1 MKKILFVIH
10 DLHHGGAEKVLVNLV
25 NKMDKR
31 KFDITVM
38 ALFGGGVNEQFLKKD
53 VKLIICHK
61 RAIRGNSKI
70 MKLFSPRFLF
80 DYYIKDKYDI
90 IVSYLEGPSA
100 RIVSGCSDKD
110 TKLISW
116 IHVEQHDRDTACKAF
131 RNYKEAL
138 ECYRKFDCTVC
149 VSEYVK
155 KDFQSIFPVENPVYV
170 LYNTNETDQIRELAK
185 EPVDDILFKDDEIK
199 LVGVGKLMPNK
210 GFDKLARIHAR
221 FIREGYKVHTYILGE
236 GPGRN
241 RIEKIADENG
251 CADTFTLLGY
261 RTNPYK
267 YIVKCDIFVC
277 SSVAEGF
284 STAATEALIL
294 GVPVVT
300 TKVSGMEEMLGQ
312 NNEYGIVVGGTDENK
327 LYIGLKAMIGS
338 TENRE
343 KYQDKSMER
352 SKIFSKENTVSEVE
366 KLFESMM
373 EAEINTPVLEKS
385 CV

>member
-25 NKMDKR
+25 NNMDR
-31 KFDITVM
+31 EKFDVTVM

-61 RAIRGNSKI
+61 RAVRGNSKI
-70 MKLFSPRFLF
+70 MKLFSPQFLF
-80 DYYIKDKYDI
+80 SYYIKDKYDI

-100 RIVSGCSDKD
+100 RIVSGCNDKN
-110 TKLISW
+110 TKLVSW
-116 IHVEQHDRDTACKAF
+116 IHVEQHDRKTACNAF
-131 RNYKEAL
+131 RDYKEAL

-185 EPVDDILFKDDEIK
+185 ESVDNVVFKNNEIK

-221 FIREGYKVHTYILGE
+221 LIREGYKVHTYILGE
-236 GPGRN
+236 GPERN
-241 RIEKIADENG
+241 KIEKIVDENG

-267 YIVKCDIFVC
+267 YVAKCDIFVC

-284 STAATEALIL
+284 STAATEALIV
-294 GVPVVT
+294 GTPVCTV
-300 TKVSGMEEMLGQ
+300 KISGMREMLGD
-312 NNEYGIVVGGTDENK
+312 NEYGLITNNDDEALYYGIKK
-327 LYIGLKAMIGS
+327 LIDEPLLLTFYRNQAILRGKMFS
-338 TENRE
+338 TGR
-343 KYQDKSMER
+343 
-352 SKIFSKENTVSEVE
+352 TVAEVE
-366 KLFESMM
+366 KMLIS
-373 EAEINTPVLEKS
+373 IL
-385 CV
+385 

>member
-25 NKMDKR
+25 NNMDR
-31 KFDITVM
+31 KNFDITVM

-61 RAIRGNSKI
+61 RAVRGNSKI
-70 MKLFSPRFLF
+70 MKFFSPHFLF
-80 DYYIKDKYDI
+80 NYYIKDKYDI

-100 RIVSGCSDKD
+100 RIVSGCSDKN
-110 TKLISW
+110 TKLVSW
-116 IHVEQHDRDTACKAF
+116 IHVEQHDKNVACNAF
-131 RNYKEAL
+131 RDYKEAL
-138 ECYRKFDCTVC
+138 VCYRRFDCTVC

-155 KDFQSIFPVENPVYV
+155 KDFLSIFSVENPVYV

-185 EPVDDILFKDDEIK
+185 DSVDDIVFKGDEIK

-221 FIREGYKVHTYILGE
+221 LIREGYKVHTYILGE
-236 GPGRN
+236 GPERN
-241 RIEKIADENG
+241 KIEKIVDENG

-267 YIVKCDIFVC
+267 YVAKCDIFVC

-284 STAATEALIL
+284 STATTEALIL

-300 TKVSGMEEMLGQ
+300 TRVSGMEEMLGK
-312 NNEYGIVVGGTDENK
+312 NNEFGIVVNGTDETSLFLAIQN
-327 LYIGLKAMIGS
+327 LLNNPQLLQTY
-338 TENRE
+338 R
-343 KYQDKSMER
+343 YKSLLRGKDFFKER
-352 SKIFSKENTVSEVE
+352 TIKKVE
-366 KLFESMM
+366 QLFESLELFM
-373 EAEINTPVLEKS
+373 INIDV
-385 CV
+385 

>member
-25 NKMDKR
+25 NNMDR
-31 KFDITVM
+31 EKFDITVM

-70 MKLFSPRFLF
+70 MKIFSPRFLF
-80 DYYIKDKYDI
+80 NYYIKEKYDI

-100 RIVSGCSDKD
+100 RIVSGCSDRN

-116 IHVEQHDRDTACKAF
+116 IHVEQHDRITACKAF

-138 ECYRKFDCTVC
+138 ECYRKFNCTVC

-155 KDFQSIFPVENPVYV
+155 KDFQNIFPVENPVCV

-185 EPVDDILFKDDEIK
+185 EPADDVVFKDDEIK

-221 FIREGYKVHTYILGE
+221 LIKEGYKVHTYILGE
-236 GPGRN
+236 GPERN
-241 RIEKIADENG
+241 KIEKIADENG

-267 YIVKCDIFVC
+267 YIAKCDIFVC

-294 GVPVVT
+294 GIPVVT
-300 TKVSGMEEMLGQ
+300 TRVSGMEEMLGE
-312 NNEYGIVVGGTDENK
+312 NNEYGIVVAGIDEEK
-327 LYIGLKAMIGS
+327 LYNGIRELLNSTACLQHYREMSRIRGKSFEKKHTIDAVENMLKNI
-338 TENRE
+338 E
-343 KYQDKSMER
+343 K
-352 SKIFSKENTVSEVE
+352 VEVE
-366 KLFESMM
+366 
-373 EAEINTPVLEKS
+373 
-385 CV
+385 

>member
-25 NKMDKR
+25 NNMDR
-31 KFDITVM
+31 ENFDITVM

-61 RAIRGNSKI
+61 RAVRGNSKI
-70 MKLFSPRFLF
+70 MKLFSPQFLF
-80 DYYIKDKYDI
+80 SYYIKDKYDI

-100 RIVSGCSDKD
+100 RIVSGCGNKD
-110 TKLISW
+110 TKLVSW
-116 IHVEQHDRDTACKAF
+116 IHVEQHDRNTACNAF

-138 ECYRKFDCTVC
+138 ECYRRFDCTVC

-155 KDFQSIFPVENPVYV
+155 KDFQNLFPVDNPVYV
-170 LYNTNETDQIRELAK
+170 LYNTNETDQIREMAK
-185 EPVDDILFKDDEIK
+185 EPVKDIVFKDDEIK

-221 FIREGYKVHTYILGE
+221 LIKEGYKVHTYILGE
-236 GPGRN
+236 GPERN
-241 RIEKIADENG
+241 KIEKIVDENG
-251 CADTFTLLGY
+251 CTDTFTLLGY

-267 YIVKCDIFVC
+267 YVAKCDIFVC
-277 SSVAEGF
+277 PSMAEGF

-300 TKVSGMEEMLGQ
+300 TRVSGMEEMLGK
-312 NNEYGIVVGGTDENK
+312 NNEFGIVVDGTDEDK
-327 LYIGLKAMIGS
+327 LYEGLKVMVSSLKI
-338 TENRE
+338 RE
-343 KYQDKSMER
+343 EYQDKAMER

-366 KLFESMM
+366 KLFESMTKNG
-373 EAEINTPVLEKS
+373 A
-385 CV
+385 

>member
-25 NKMDKR
+25 NNMDR
-31 KFDITVM
+31 EKFDITVM

-61 RAIRGNSKI
+61 RAVRGNSKI
-70 MKLFSPRFLF
+70 MKLFSPQFLF
-80 DYYIKDKYDI
+80 SYYIKDKYDI

-100 RIVSGCSDKD
+100 RIVSGCNDKN
-110 TKLISW
+110 TKLVSW
-116 IHVEQHDRDTACKAF
+116 IHVEQHDRNTACNVF
-131 RNYKEAL
+131 RDYKEAL

-155 KDFQSIFPVENPVYV
+155 KDFQSIFPVESPVYV

-185 EPVDDILFKDDEIK
+185 ESVDNVVFKDNEIK

-221 FIREGYKVHTYILGE
+221 LIREGYKVHTYILGE
-236 GPGRN
+236 GPERN
-241 RIEKIADENG
+241 KIEKIVDENG

-267 YIVKCDIFVC
+267 YVAKCNIFVC

-300 TKVSGMEEMLGQ
+300 TRVSGMEEMLGK
-312 NNEYGIVVGGTDENK
+312 NNEFGIVIDGTGEDK
-327 LYIGLKAMIGS
+327 LYDGLKVMVSSLKI
-338 TENRE
+338 RE
-343 KYQDKSMER
+343 KYRDKARER

-366 KLFESMM
+366 KMFESMM
-373 EAEINTPVLEKS
+373 KNEA
-385 CV
+385 

>member
-25 NKMDKR
+25 NNMDRK

-61 RAIRGNSKI
+61 RAVRGNSKI
-70 MKLFSPRFLF
+70 MKLFLPQFLF
-80 DYYIKDKYDI
+80 SYYIKDKYDI

-100 RIVSGCSDKD
+100 RIVSGCSDKN

-116 IHVEQHDRDTACKAF
+116 IHVEQHDRNTACNAF

-138 ECYRKFDCTVC
+138 ECYRRFDCTVC

-155 KDFQSIFPVENPVYV
+155 KDFQNLFPVDNPVYV
-170 LYNTNETDQIRELAK
+170 LYNTNETDQIREMVK
-185 EPVDDILFKDDEIK
+185 EPIDDVVFKDDEIK

-210 GFDKLARIHAR
+210 GFDKLARIHVR
-221 FIREGYKVHTYILGE
+221 LIREGYKVHTYILGE
-236 GPGRN
+236 GPERSK
-241 RIEKIADENG
+241 IEKIVDENG
-251 CADTFTLLGY
+251 CAYTFTLLGY

-267 YIVKCDIFVC
+267 YVAKCDVFVC

-312 NNEYGIVVGGTDENK
+312 NNEYGIVVDGTDENK
-327 LYIGLKAMIGS
+327 LYIGLKSMIGS
-338 TENRE
+338 PEIRK
-343 KYQDKSMER
+343 KYQDKAMER

-366 KLFESMM
+366 KLFESMIKNG
-373 EAEINTPVLEKS
+373 A
-385 CV
+385 

>member
-25 NKMDKR
+25 NNMDR
-31 KFDITVM
+31 ENFDITVM

-61 RAIRGNSKI
+61 RAVRGNSKI
-70 MKLFSPRFLF
+70 MKLFSPQFLF
-80 DYYIKDKYDI
+80 SYYIKDKYDI

-110 TKLISW
+110 TKLVSW
-116 IHVEQHDRDTACKAF
+116 IHVEQHDRNTACNAF
-131 RNYKEAL
+131 RTYKEAL
-138 ECYRKFDCTVC
+138 ECYRRFDCTVC

-155 KDFQSIFPVENPVYV
+155 KDFQNLFPVDNPVYV
-170 LYNTNETDQIRELAK
+170 LYNTNETDQIREMAK
-185 EPVDDILFKDDEIK
+185 EPIKDIVFKDDEIK

-221 FIREGYKVHTYILGE
+221 LIKEGYKVHTYILGE
-236 GPGRN
+236 GPERN
-241 RIEKIADENG
+241 KIEKIVDENG
-251 CADTFTLLGY
+251 CTDTFTLLGY

-267 YIVKCDIFVC
+267 YVAKCDIFVC
-277 SSVAEGF
+277 PSMAEGF

-300 TKVSGMEEMLGQ
+300 TRVSGMEEMLGK
-312 NNEYGIVVGGTDENK
+312 NNEFGIVVDGTDEDK
-327 LYIGLKAMIGS
+327 LYEGLKVMVSSLKI
-338 TENRE
+338 RE
-343 KYQDKSMER
+343 EYQDKAMER

-366 KLFESMM
+366 KLFESMTKNG
-373 EAEINTPVLEKS
+373 A
-385 CV
+385 

>member
-25 NKMDKR
+25 NNMDRK

-38 ALFGGGVNEQFLKKD
+38 ALFGGGINEQFLKKD
-53 VKLIICHK
+53 IKLIVCHK
-61 RAIRGNSKI
+61 RAVRGNSKI
-70 MKLFSPRFLF
+70 MKLFSPQFLF
-80 DYYIKDKYDI
+80 SYYIKDKYDI

-100 RIVSGCSDKD
+100 RIVSGCSEKS

-116 IHVEQHDRDTACKAF
+116 IHVEQHDRDTACNAF

-138 ECYRKFDCTVC
+138 ECYRRFNCTVC

-155 KDFQSIFPVENPVYV
+155 KDFQSIFPLEKPVYV

-185 EPVDDILFKDDEIK
+185 EPLDDIAFKDDEIK

-210 GFDKLARIHAR
+210 GVDKLARIHAR
-221 FIREGYKVHTYILGE
+221 LIKEGYKVHTYILGE
-236 GPGRN
+236 GSERN
-241 RIEKIADENG
+241 KIEKIVDENG

-267 YIVKCDIFVC
+267 YVAKCNIFIC

-284 STAATEALIL
+284 STAATEALVL

-300 TKVSGMEEMLGQ
+300 TRVSGMEEMLGK
-312 NNEYGIVVGGTDENK
+312 NNEYGIIVNGTGETE
-327 LYIGLKAMIGS
+327 LYTGIKRLLDS
-338 TENRE
+338 TELMCSYAE
-343 KYQDKSMER
+343 KARIRGEKFE
-352 SKIFSKENTVSEVE
+352 KNTTVEAVE
-366 KLFESMM
+366 KLVESLMR
-373 EAEINTPVLEKS
+373 T
-385 CV
+385 

>member
-25 NKMDKR
+25 NNMDR
-31 KFDITVM
+31 EKFDITVM

-61 RAIRGNSKI
+61 RAVRGNSKI
-70 MKLFSPRFLF
+70 MKLFSPQFLF
-80 DYYIKDKYDI
+80 SYYIKDKYDI

-100 RIVSGCSDKD
+100 RIVSGCNDKN
-110 TKLISW
+110 TKLVSW
-116 IHVEQHDRDTACKAF
+116 IHVEQHDRNTACNVF
-131 RNYKEAL
+131 RDYKEAL

-155 KDFQSIFPVENPVYV
+155 KDFQSIFPVESPVYV

-185 EPVDDILFKDDEIK
+185 ESVDNVVFKDNEIK

-221 FIREGYKVHTYILGE
+221 LIREGYKVHTYILGE
-236 GPGRN
+236 GPERN
-241 RIEKIADENG
+241 KIEKIVDENG

-267 YIVKCDIFVC
+267 YVAKCNIFVC

-300 TKVSGMEEMLGQ
+300 TRVSGMEEMLGK
-312 NNEYGIVVGGTDENK
+312 NNEFGIVIDGTGEDK
-327 LYIGLKAMIGS
+327 LYDGLKVMVSSLKIC
-338 TENRE
+338 E
-343 KYQDKSMER
+343 KYRDKARER

-366 KLFESMM
+366 KMFESMM
-373 EAEINTPVLEKS
+373 KNEA
-385 CV
+385 

>member
-1 MKKILFVIH
+1 MNKILFVIH

-25 NKMDKR
+25 NNMDRK

-53 VKLIICHK
+53 IKLIVCHK
-61 RAIRGNSKI
+61 RAVRGNSKI
-70 MKLFSPRFLF
+70 MKLFSPQFLF
-80 DYYIKDKYDI
+80 SYYIKDKYDI

-100 RIVSGCSDKD
+100 RIVSGCSDKN

-116 IHVEQHDRDTACKAF
+116 IHVEQHDRNTACIAF

-138 ECYRKFDCTVC
+138 KCYRRFDCTVC

-155 KDFQSIFPVENPVYV
+155 EDFQNIFPVEKPVYV

-185 EPVDDILFKDDEIK
+185 EPVDDIVFKDDEIK

-241 RIEKIADENG
+241 KIEKIVDENG

-267 YIVKCDIFVC
+267 YVAKCDIFVC
-277 SSVAEGF
+277 SSIAEGF
-284 STAATEALIL
+284 STATTEALIL

-300 TKVSGMEEMLGQ
+300 TRVSGMEEMLGKD
-312 NNEYGIVVGGTDENK
+312 NEFGIIIDGIGENELYAGMKRILDSTK
-327 LYIGLKAMIGS
+327 LRRSYAEKARIRGQKF
-338 TENRE
+338 E
-343 KYQDKSMER
+343 K
-352 SKIFSKENTVSEVE
+352 NTTVEATE
-366 KLFESMM
+366 KLMGLLM
-373 EAEINTPVLEKS
+373 RK
-385 CV
+385 

>member
-25 NKMDKR
+25 NNMDR
-31 KFDITVM
+31 RNSDITVM
-38 ALFGGGVNEQFLKKD
+38 ALFGGGVNKQFLKKD
-53 VKLIICHK
+53 VKLIVCHK
-61 RAIRGNSKI
+61 RVVRGNSKI
-70 MKLFSPRFLF
+70 MKIFSPRILF

-100 RIVSGCSDKD
+100 RIVSGCSDRN

-116 IHVEQHDRDTACKAF
+116 IHVEQHDRNTACSAF

-170 LYNTNETDQIRELAK
+170 LYNTNETDQIQELAK

-210 GFDKLARIHAR
+210 GFDKLARVHAR
-221 FIREGYKVHTYILGE
+221 LIKEGYKVHTYILGE
-236 GPGRN
+236 GPERN
-241 RIEKIADENG
+241 KIEKIVDENG
-251 CADTFTLLGY
+251 CADTFTVLGY

-267 YIVKCDIFVC
+267 YVVKCDIFVC

-294 GVPVVT
+294 GIPVVT
-300 TKVSGMEEMLGQ
+300 TRVSGMEEMLGK
-312 NNEYGIVVGGTDENK
+312 NNEFGIVVDGTDEDK
-327 LYIGLKAMIGS
+327 LYDGLKVIVS
-338 TENRE
+338 SLKIRE
-343 KYQDKSMER
+343 KYRDKAMER

-366 KLFESMM
+366 KLFELIMK
-373 EAEINTPVLEKS
+373 V
-385 CV
+385 

>member
-10 DLHHGGAEKVLVNLV
+10 DLHHGGAEKVLINLV
-25 NKMDKR
+25 NNMDRK

-53 VKLIICHK
+53 IKLIVCHK
-61 RAIRGNSKI
+61 RAVCGNSKI
-70 MKLFSPRFLF
+70 MKLFSPQFLF
-80 DYYIKDKYDI
+80 SYYIKDKYDI

-100 RIVSGCSDKD
+100 RIVSGCSDKG

-116 IHVEQHDRDTACKAF
+116 IHVEQHDRKTACNAF
-131 RNYKEAL
+131 RDYNEAL
-138 ECYRKFDCTVC
+138 ECYNRFDCTVC

-155 KDFQSIFPVENPVYV
+155 KDFQSIFPLEKPVYV
-170 LYNTNETDQIRELAK
+170 LYNTNETDQIREMAK
-185 EPVDDILFKDDEIK
+185 EPVDDVLFNDDEIK

-236 GPGRN
+236 GAERN
-241 RIEKIADENG
+241 KIEKIVDENG

-261 RTNPYK
+261 KTNPYK
-267 YIVKCDIFVC
+267 YVAKCDIFVC
-277 SSVAEGF
+277 PSVAEGF

-300 TKVSGMEEMLGQ
+300 TKVSGMEEMLGK
-312 NNEYGIVVGGTDENK
+312 NNEFGVVVDGTGEEELYAGIKNMLNVPE
-327 LYIGLKAMIGS
+327 ILKDY
-338 TENRE
+338 NE
-343 KYQDKSMER
+343 KAVQRGKR
-352 SKIFSKENTVSEVE
+352 FSKENTVSEVE
-366 KLFESMM
+366 KLFESMKTN
-373 EAEINTPVLEKS
+373 EA
-385 CV
+385 

>member
-25 NKMDKR
+25 NNMDRK

-53 VKLIICHK
+53 IKLIVCHK
-61 RAIRGNSKI
+61 RAVRGNSKI
-70 MKLFSPRFLF
+70 MKLFSPQFLF
-80 DYYIKDKYDI
+80 SYYIKDKYDI

-100 RIVSGCSDKD
+100 RIVSGCSEKS

-116 IHVEQHDRDTACKAF
+116 IHVEQHDRDTACNAF

-138 ECYRKFDCTVC
+138 ECYRRFNCTVC

-155 KDFQSIFPVENPVYV
+155 KDFQSIFPLEKPVYV

-185 EPVDDILFKDDEIK
+185 EHVDDIVFKDDEIK

-221 FIREGYKVHTYILGE
+221 LIKEGYKVHTYILGE
-236 GPGRN
+236 GSERN
-241 RIEKIADENG
+241 RIEKIVDENG

-267 YIVKCDIFVC
+267 YVAKCNIFVC

-284 STAATEALIL
+284 STAATEALVL

-300 TKVSGMEEMLGQ
+300 TRVSGMEEMLGK
-312 NNEYGIVVGGTDENK
+312 NNEFGIVVSGTDETSLFLAIQTLLNNPQ
-327 LYIGLKAMIGS
+327 LLLSY
-338 TENRE
+338 R
-343 KYQDKSMER
+343 YKSLLR
-352 SKIFSKENTVSEVE
+352 GKDFSKEKTIKNVE
-366 KLFESMM
+366 QLFEG
-373 EAEINTPVLEKS
+373 L
-385 CV
+385 

>member
-25 NKMDKR
+25 NNMDR
-31 KFDITVM
+31 EKFDITVM

-61 RAIRGNSKI
+61 RAVRGNSKI
-70 MKLFSPRFLF
+70 MKLFSPQFLF
-80 DYYIKDKYDI
+80 SYYIKDKYDI
-90 IVSYLEGPSA
+90 IASYLEGPSA
-100 RIVSGCSDKD
+100 RIVSGCNDKN
-110 TKLISW
+110 TKLVSW
-116 IHVEQHDRDTACKAF
+116 IHVEQHDRNTAYNAF
-131 RNYKEAL
+131 RDYREAL

-185 EPVDDILFKDDEIK
+185 DPVDDIVFKDDEIK

-221 FIREGYKVHTYILGE
+221 LIREGYKVHTYILGE
-236 GPGRN
+236 GPERN
-241 RIEKIADENG
+241 KIEKIVDENG

-267 YIVKCDIFVC
+267 YVAKCDIFVC

-284 STAATEALIL
+284 STATTEALIL
-294 GVPVVT
+294 GIPVVA
-300 TKVSGMEEMLGQ
+300 TKVSGMEEMLGK
-312 NNEYGIVVGGTDENK
+312 NNEFGIVVDGTGEDK
-327 LYIGLKAMIGS
+327 LYDGLKVMVSSLKI
-338 TENRE
+338 RE
-343 KYQDKSMER
+343 KYRDKARER

-366 KLFESMM
+366 KMFESMM
-373 EAEINTPVLEKS
+373 KNEA
-385 CV
+385 